1 MSNILVLGNGAR
13 EHVIINKL
21 LESSKVLKVYTL
33 NNNNS
38 INNTE
43 NICNDIKNIVE
54 ICQDKKI
61 DLVVVGPEQYL
72 VDGIYDLLL
81 QNNIKCFGP
90 SKNASMIEGC
100 KIFAKNLMNIF
111 NIPTAKY
118 KIYNN
123 MNDVRDIFLGKFNNN
138 YVIKYPGLAG
148 GKGVVIPNTIS
159 EGIQASIEMLSKDVE
174 IIIEEKLYGEEV
186 SVLGFCNG
194 TDVMLMPQTQDYKT
208 IYDNNTG
215 PNTGGMG
222 AICPANVLNENELEQ
237 VKIYMEKIV
246 RELNYVGV
254 LYAGLMKTKNGIYFL
269 EFNCRFGDPET
280 QVILNLLETDLYE
293 IIMACINRQTIAIV
307 WKKEYAA
314 NIVLAHQDYP
324 ESKLDEP
331 IKINIGNMHKSI
343 KLYYGNI
350 NNGYTTG
357 GRVLSIVCTAD
368 TLYKALAIIYNNIN
382 KVSFDGSYYRKDIGI
397 NQLIKKSPLIAPHIA
412 ILGSTNGTSCLGLL
426 KGIMNKEIS
435 ANVKVIVTDKKNA
448 GILEKAKEYNIPFI
462 YLPKKDLSKE
472 QYDEILVNLLRC
484 YQIDLVFLVGYM
496 KIVSKVLIDE
506 YKDRILNIH
515 PSLLPKYNGMMDLNV
530 HQAVLDNN
538 EKVSGCTLHVV
549 TEEVDGGRIVLQSQC
564 LINEDNVD
572 TLKEKVQKLETECI
586 INYIKIFSSFK
597 IGYSVDIEQGNH
609 FVEMLK
615 KDNNKIGGFC
625 SLVKYQDTILGV
637 AADGVGTKLDIAN
650 DYNMLDTIGID
661 LVAMNVND
669 LIACGITPLFF
680 LDYIAIDKMDV
691 NKCNKLLNGIKEG
704 CRIAKC
710 ELIGGETAEMN
721 GIYFNNKFDVAGF
734 AIGGVSQSETTL
746 LPKINMMDENCVI
759 YGLRSNGIHSNGY
772 TLVRKLL
779 KYHTFNISTILKPT
793 IIYMQVLEM
802 LADYPEV
809 VLGAAHITGGGFI
822 DNIPR
827 VLPDHLTF
835 KITETWDRPS
845 VFNWIQNKSQLSD
858 NEMEKTFN
866 CGIGMVLVLKN
877 PTREFIENYNL
888 IKLGN
893 LVVKHSFISQD
904 H

>member
-21 LESSKVLKVYTL
+21 LESSNVSKIYTL

-38 INNTE
+38 INNIE

-61 DLVVVGPEQYL
+61 DLVVVGPEKYL

-90 SKNASMIEGC
+90 TKLASMIEGC
-100 KIFAKNLMNIF
+100 KIYSKQLMDKL

-118 KIYNN
+118 KVYTRA
-123 MNDVRDIFLGKFNNN
+123 NDIRDIFLGKFDNN
-138 YVIKYPGLAG
+138 YVIKNPGLAG
-148 GKGVVIPNTIS
+148 GKGVVIPNTVS
-159 EGIQASIEMLSKDVE
+159 EGISTCINMLSKDIK
-174 IIIEEKLYGEEV
+174 IIIEEKLHGEEV

-222 AICPANVLNENELEQ
+222 AICPANVLNHHELEQ
-237 VKIYMEKIV
+237 VKTHMEKVV

-254 LYAGLMKTKNGIYFL
+254 LYAGLMKTDKGIYFL

-293 IIMACINRQTIAIV
+293 IMMACINRQKIDIV
-307 WKKEYAA
+307 WKQEYAA
-314 NIVLAHQDYP
+314 NIIMAHEDYP
-324 ESKLDEP
+324 QSKLDEP
-331 IKINIGNMHKSI
+331 IEINIGKMHESI
-343 KLYYGNI
+343 KLYYGNVC
-350 NNGYTTG
+350 NNMTTG
-357 GRVLSIVCTAD
+357 GRVLSVVCIAD

-382 KVSFDGSYYRKDIGI
+382 QISFDASYYRRDIGV
-397 NQLIKKSPLIAPHIA
+397 NELLKNTPLISPQIA
-412 ILGSTNGTSCLGLL
+412 ILGSTNGTSCVGLL
-426 KGIMNKEIS
+426 KGIMNKEIN
-435 ANVKVIVTDKKNA
+435 ATVRVIVTDRKNA

-462 YLPKKDLSKE
+462 YLPKKNLSAE
-472 QYDEILVNLLRC
+472 QYDEVLVNLLRC
-484 YQIDLVFLVGYM
+484 YQVDIVFLVGYM

-530 HQAVLDNN
+530 HQSVLDNN
-538 EKVSGCTLHVV
+538 EKFSGCTLHLV
-549 TEEVDGGRIVLQSQC
+549 TEEIDGGRIVLQSQC
-564 LINEDNVD
+564 LVDDDNPE
-572 TLKEKVQKLETECI
+572 TLKQKVQKLETECI
-586 INYIKIFSSFK
+586 INYIKIFSCFK
-597 IGYSVDIEQGNH
+597 IGYSVDIEQGNE
-609 FVEMLK
+609 FVETLK
-615 KDNNKIGGFC
+615 KDNEKIGGFC
-625 SLVKYQDTILGV
+625 SLVKYRDTILGV
-637 AADGVGTKLDIAN
+637 AADGIGTKLDIAN
-650 DYNMLDTIGID
+650 DYNMLETIGID

-691 NKCNKLLNGIKEG
+691 KKCNKILVGIKEG
-704 CRIAKC
+704 CKIANC

-734 AIGGVSQSETTL
+734 AIGGVSPRETTL
-746 LPKINMMDENCVI
+746 LPKKDLMDENCVI
-759 YGLRSNGIHSNGY
+759 YGLKSNGIHSNGY

-779 KYHTFNISTILKPT
+779 KYHSFNIGTILKPT
-793 IIYMQVLEM
+793 IIYTQVLDM
-802 LADYPEV
+802 LADYPDIL
-809 VLGAAHITGGGFI
+809 LGAAHITGGGFT

-835 KITETWDRPS
+835 KITETWTRPC
-845 VFNWIQNKSQLSD
+845 VFDWIQNKSKLSD
-858 NEMEKTFN
+858 KEMQKTFN
-866 CGIGMVLVLKN
+866 CGIGMVLILKY
-877 PTREFIENYNL
+877 PTSELIEKYNL
-888 IKLGN
+888 VKLGN
-893 LVVKHSFISQD
+893 LVIKHSCISQN